1 MSTGTIVQVARYL
14 AVLFGGFIV
23 GGRLVSAIHAWREW
37 HTWAGR
43 DPSGAD
49 AYRSLFVVDLGVIAL
64 TSALAGLIWWLL
76 RPRPLR

>member
-1 MSTGTIVQVARYL
+1 MSTGRIVQIARYL
-14 AVLFGGFIV
+14 AVLFGGFVV
-23 GGRLVSAIHAWREW
+23 GGRIVSAINAWGEW

-49 AYRSLFVVDLGVIAL
+49 AYRTFFMVDLAVIGL
-64 TSALAGLIWWLL
+64 TVALAGLMWWLL